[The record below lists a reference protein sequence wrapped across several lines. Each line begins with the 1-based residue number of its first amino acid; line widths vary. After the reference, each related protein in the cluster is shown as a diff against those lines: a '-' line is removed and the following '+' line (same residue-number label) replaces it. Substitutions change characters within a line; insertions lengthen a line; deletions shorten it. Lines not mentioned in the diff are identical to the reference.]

1 MLLLPAAFAVYASS
15 FSAVPVIEARHSVL
29 GDADAANYVLL
40 LREWSLARRYGDPYT
55 ASGRGIGDNAQ
66 KHKIHHVL
74 YGMVG
79 GAAHAA
85 LAPAFRAAG
94 IPERRA
100 VYAVNALLAVVNL
113 VLLRALLRRSNPHG
127 NAVFPFLLFYA
138 LALSTWVFSSVPES
152 WPFSATLVLGVLLLL
167 RRAPANA
174 AVTGAAVGV
183 AMLNNVFLGALW
195 IPAAVALA
203 RAGGGA
209 RRIARRAV
217 LAGAVALATW
227 AAALTALSAAD
238 PMLRPDR
245 FVRYTLWFRQFTL
258 PDLPRTDPY
267 VWMSAGSN
275 LFVNSV
281 VSLQPDPAVPQEALK
296 ATLTGSPLGAAA
308 TAAWAALALAA
319 AAGLVRAL
327 WRHPRAVLRD
337 PALDAGAWCAAM
349 LGVTVALFYA
359 SGFLYST
366 VVLPAMAVLLCR
378 HLDLRSGWRRA
389 LLWGTLAL
397 MLACNTLQVVQFR
410 QALRALS

>member
-1 MLLLPAAFAVYASS
+1 MPAEHAGEQEPDLDVWWEGADEAPPLTAVAEAYTIGDLLVRAAVEIGGELRVAHQVDDLLLQVA
-15 FSAVPVIEARHSVL
+15 
-29 GDADAANYVLL
+29 
-40 LREWSLARRYGDPYT
+40 
-55 ASGRGIGDNAQ
+55 
-66 KHKIHHVL
+66 
-74 YGMVG
+74 
-79 GAAHAA
+79 
-85 LAPAFRAAG
+85 
-94 IPERRA
+94 
-100 VYAVNALLAVVNL
+100 
-113 VLLRALLRRSNPHG
+113 
-127 NAVFPFLLFYA
+127 
-138 LALSTWVFSSVPES
+138 
-152 WPFSATLVLGVLLLL
+152 LGVQ
-167 RRAPANA
+167 
-174 AVTGAAVGV
+174 AVAGSSTA
-183 AMLNNVFLGALW
+183 LGI
-195 IPAAVALA
+195 IPAGSGNDVA
-203 RAGGGA
+203 
-209 RRIARRAV
+209 
-217 LAGAVALATW
+217 
-227 AAALTALSAAD
+227 
-238 PMLRPDR
+238 
-245 FVRYTLWFRQFTL
+245 RYF
-258 PDLPRTDPY
+258 DLPRTDPY

-308 TAAWAALALAA
+308 TVAWAALALAA

-397 MLACNTLQVVQFR
+397 MLACNTFQVVQFR